1 MLQNSLYS
9 VSMALTI
16 ALPIVALVVGCAV
29 GIFVHILLQK
39 KKLGDAQRSANK
51 ITEEAYAEAKS
62 VRAQAK
68 NAQKEA
74 ILEAKEEIQK
84 LRAELDQERK
94 ELRNETQRTEQRL
107 SQREDVLDKKE
118 DALDKK
124 TEAVEKLK
132 ANIAEKESKLDAK
145 QAEID
150 TAHERMI
157 GEIEKVS
164 QMTREEAKAQLLR
177 EIEEDAKRDAAKLV
191 REIEA
196 EAKEEADKKAR
207 TIVATAVQRCAV
219 DHSAEITVSVVNL
232 PNDEMKGRII
242 EREGRN
248 IRALENATGIDLIID
263 DTPEAVVLSGF
274 DPVRREIARITLE
287 KLIADGRIHPARIE
301 EVVEKTRK
309 ELDAQIKEAGEN
321 ATFEAGVFGL
331 HGDLVRLLGR
341 LKYRTSYG
349 QNVLKHS
356 LEVSYLAGLMAAELG
371 ADVKLAKRAGLLHDI
386 GKAVDH
392 EVEGTHITIGADLAK
407 KYKESKEVI
416 HCIAAHHNDIEPQ
429 TIEAVLVQCADA
441 ISGARPGARRESLDN
456 YVKRLEKLEEIA
468 NGFNGVDKS
477 FAIQAGRE
485 VRIIVKPEQVNDQAT
500 VFLAKDIAKKI
511 ESEMEYPGQIK
522 VNVIREMRSVEYA
535 K

>member
-9 VSMALTI
+9 VSMALAI
-16 ALPIVALVVGCAV
+16 VLPVVALVVGCAL
-29 GIFVHILLQK
+29 GILVHILMQK

-84 LRAELDQERK
+84 LHAELDQERK

-107 SQREDVLDKKE
+107 SQREDMLGKKE

-132 ANIAEKESKLDAK
+132 ASIAEKESKLDAK

-150 TAHERMI
+150 TAHERML

-164 QMTREEAKAQLLR
+164 QMTREEAKALLLK
-177 EIEEDAKRDAAKLV
+177 EIEEDAKREAAKLV

-242 EREGRN
+242 GREGRN

-331 HGDLVRLLGR
+331 HGYIVRLLGR

-356 LEVSYLAGLMAAELG
+356 MEVSYLAGLMAAELG

-522 VNVIREMRSVEYA
+522 V
-535 K
+535 